1 MVIEE
6 EVSIDAPLAVVWQVF
21 SGFDTWSDWT
31 SACQMCHY
39 QEGQEMA
46 AGTCVSFVVKP
57 FVFPVRVAP
66 RITSCDP
73 GREVIWEGGR
83 FGIHAVHTWRFRDQG
98 GKTVLFSSE
107 RFSGPLLWL
116 GELIFV
122 HSRLHA
128 LTSDLLMGIKH
139 EAEARSRVQNTP
151 PPPARRA

>member
-6 EVSIDAPLAVVWQVF
+6 EITIQAPLNIVWKVF
-21 SGFDTWSDWT
+21 SGFENWDDWS
-31 SACQMCHY
+31 SGCQMCHY
-39 QEGQEMA
+39 QEGREMA

-83 FGIHAVHTWRFRDQG
+83 LGIHAVHTWRFREEK
-98 GKTVLFSSE
+98 GKTVIFSSE

-116 GELIFV
+116 GKLISV
-122 HSRLHA
+122 HSRLHD
-128 LTSDLLMGIKH
+128 LTSELLTEIKG
-139 EAEARSRVQNTP
+139 EAEARSRLQHRP
-151 PPPARRA
+151 PPTPRP

>member
-6 EVSIDAPLAVVWQVF
+6 EISINASFALVWQIF
-21 SGFDTWSDWT
+21 SGFDTWDEWT

-39 QEGQEMA
+39 QEGREMA
-46 AGTCVSFVVKP
+46 AGACVSFVVKP

-66 RITSCDP
+66 GITHCDP

-83 FGIHAVHTWRFRDQG
+83 LGIHAVHTWRFREEK
-98 GKTVLFSSE
+98 GKTMIFSSE

-116 GELIFV
+116 GKLISV

-151 PPPARRA
+151 PAPRA

>member
-6 EVSIDAPLAVVWQVF
+6 EVAINAPLTVVWQVF
-21 SGFDTWSDWT
+21 SGFDTWNEWT

-39 QEGQEMA
+39 EEGGAMA

-57 FVFPVRVAP
+57 FVFPVRVGP

-83 FGIHAVHTWRFRDQG
+83 FGIHAVHTWRFREEKG
-98 GKTVLFSSE
+98 GTMIFSSE

-116 GELIFV
+116 GKLISV

-128 LTSDLLMGIKH
+128 LTSELLMGIKG
-139 EAEARSRVQNTP
+139 EAEARSRVRNA
-151 PPPARRA
+151 PPPAGRA